1 MAKLT
6 DAEKRA
12 NFVRLAEARTNACID
27 RIRTIGN
34 LSSGQYAKT
43 PEDVD
48 KMFSTLREALS
59 AQEAKF
65 LATKEARPKFTL

>member
-12 NFVRLAEARTNACID
+12 NFVRLAEARTEACIQ

-34 LSSGQYAKT
+34 LASGQYSKT
-43 PEDVD
+43 PEDV
-48 KMFSTLREALS
+48 EAIFGTIRGALDM
-59 AQEAKF
+59 QEAKF
-65 LATKEARPKFTL
+65 NATKEVHVKFSL

>member
-1 MAKLT
+1 MALSPE
-6 DAEKRA
+6 EKRA
-12 NFVRLAEARTNACID
+12 NFVRLATARTNACLD

-34 LSSGQYAKT
+34 LASGQYDKT

-48 KMFSTLREALS
+48 KMFGAIRAALD

-65 LATKEARPKFTL
+65 SATKQAMPKFEL